1 MPHRNNVGFKGPIA
15 PFHPLRQSGS
25 LLPFARSAPRIRK
38 RRPQPGATFVI
49 INRLIIVWVVL
60 GFLQGWVVRPY
71 PGSAAPNEASFG
83 GMPMAQYILS
93 DPNFSDGTRKDVI
106 EKIVG
111 EFRDKPGLKLIGYE
125 PDADFDRLPVE
136 ILGRP
141 EAVREALLNAAGQAY
156 QHIDMEKQHGRH
168 PRIGAVDT
176 IEIYPAKGISIEEC
190 REFAEE
196 LGKELYKRFDVPIF
210 FTGKNARRPDREG
223 LTAIRKGNYEGL
235 RESVLTDP
243 DRAPDLGPAKLHPT
257 AGATIVGALE
267 EHDAYFNVV
276 LDTTDLAIAK
286 KLASYV
292 RGKTGGFTNIQGVIG
307 LPNTHRR
314 TGKAVTIV
322 SCEVSNPLK
331 TPLHRIYNLLKAE
344 AARYGVNVLAGQVC
358 GTIAAEVLVQTA
370 EWYLQLEG
378 INGPWDYKSQI
389 LENHLLEL
397 QG

>member
-1 MPHRNNVGFKGPIA
+1 MVK
-15 PFHPLRQSGS
+15 
-25 LLPFARSAPRIRK
+25 
-38 RRPQPGATFVI
+38 
-49 INRLIIVWVVL
+49 
-60 GFLQGWVVRPY
+60 
-71 PGSAAPNEASFG
+71 
-83 GMPMAQYILS
+83 YILS

-111 EFRDKPGLKLIGYE
+111 ECRDKPGVKLIGYE

-136 ILGRP
+136 LLGRP
-141 EAVREALLNAAGQAY
+141 EAMREVLLNAAGKAY
-156 QHIDMEKQHGRH
+156 ELIDMEKQHGRH

-176 IEIYPAKGISIEEC
+176 IEIYPAKDITIEEC
-190 REFAEE
+190 REFAED
-196 LGKELYKRFDVPIF
+196 LGQEIFKRFGVPIY

-223 LTAIRKGNYEGL
+223 LTVIRKGNYEGL
-235 RESVLTDP
+235 RDAVVKDP
-243 DRAPDLGPAKLHPT
+243 DRAPDLGPAKLHPR
-257 AGATIVGALE
+257 AGATIIGALE

-292 RGKTGGFTNIQGVIG
+292 RGRTGGFTNIQGVIG

-314 TGKAVTIV
+314 TGKSCVIV

-344 AARYGVNVLAGQVC
+344 AARFGVNVIAGQVC

-397 QG
+397 ES

>member
-1 MPHRNNVGFKGPIA
+1 M
-15 PFHPLRQSGS
+15 
-25 LLPFARSAPRIRK
+25 AR
-38 RRPQPGATFVI
+38 
-49 INRLIIVWVVL
+49 
-60 GFLQGWVVRPY
+60 
-71 PGSAAPNEASFG
+71 
-83 GMPMAQYILS
+83 YILS
-93 DPNFSDGTRKDVI
+93 DPNFSDGTRPEVI
-106 EKIVG
+106 EEIIG
-111 EFRDKPGLKLIGYE
+111 QFRNRPGVKLIGYE
-125 PDADFDRLPVE
+125 PDPDFDRLPAE
-136 ILGRP
+136 LLGHP
-141 EAVREALLNAAGQAY
+141 EAVREALLDAAGKAY
-156 QHIDMEKQHGRH
+156 ELIDMEKQHGRH

-176 IEIYPAKGISIEEC
+176 IEIYPAKDITIEEC

-196 LGKELYKRFDVPIF
+196 LGQELFKRYDVPIY

-223 LTAIRKGNYEGL
+223 LTFIRKGNYEGL
-235 RESVLTDP
+235 KEAVLKDP

-257 AGATIVGALE
+257 AGATIVGAME

-314 TGKAVTIV
+314 TGKACVIV
-322 SCEVSNPLK
+322 SCEISNPLK
-331 TPLHRIYNLLKAE
+331 TPIHRVFNLLRDE

-358 GTIAAEVLVQTA
+358 GTIGAEVLVQTA
-370 EWYLQLEG
+370 EWYLKLEG

-397 QG
+397 ES

>member
-1 MPHRNNVGFKGPIA
+1 
-15 PFHPLRQSGS
+15 
-25 LLPFARSAPRIRK
+25 
-38 RRPQPGATFVI
+38 
-49 INRLIIVWVVL
+49 
-60 GFLQGWVVRPY
+60 
-71 PGSAAPNEASFG
+71 
-83 GMPMAQYILS
+83 MAQYILS

-106 EKIVG
+106 EKIVDQV
-111 EFRDKPGLKLIGYE
+111 RDKPGVKLIGYE
-125 PDADFDRLPVE
+125 PDADFDRLPIE
-136 ILGRP
+136 LLGRP
-141 EAVREALLNAAGQAY
+141 AEMKAAIIAAAGKAY
-156 QHIDMEKQHGRH
+156 ELIDMEKQHGRH

-176 IEIYPAKGISIEEC
+176 IEIYPAKDITIEEC
-190 REFAEE
+190 REIAEDI
-196 LGKELYKRFDVPIF
+196 GKELYKRYQVPVY
-210 FTGKNARRPDREG
+210 FTGKNARKPENEG
-223 LTAIRKGNYEGL
+223 LTVIRKGNYEGL
-235 RESVLTDP
+235 KEAVLKDP
-243 DRAPDLGPAKLHPT
+243 ARAPDLGPAKLHPT

-276 LDTTDLAIAK
+276 LDTTDLSIAK

-314 TGKAVTIV
+314 TGKACVIV

-344 AARYGVNVLAGQVC
+344 AERYGVNVIAGQVC

-370 EWYLQLEG
+370 EWYLKLEG

-397 QG
+397 DA